1 MSVTPALDR
10 QTTLA
15 LAAAIATIAL
25 AGTGLSLTL
34 PLLSLRM
41 EDAGHSARFIGI
53 NTAVGGLA
61 TVLGAGFVPALARRI
76 GSSALL
82 LSALAIG
89 AASLIAFQYTP
100 IWAWFGV
107 RVAFGWSITVLFV
120 LSEYWIN
127 AIAPPQRRGLIMGI
141 YATILSLGFATGPAI
156 LRVVGTD
163 GLAPFACGAA
173 LFAVAALPV
182 GFAGAAAPSIAG
194 KPRIGVLGFL
204 RGAPAATLAAFTF
217 GAVETAAFALFPV
230 YGTKVGL
237 PKETA
242 ALMISALA
250 LGNVLFQIPLGL
262 LSDRVDR
269 RRLLIVCAAI
279 GLAGAL
285 ALPAAAGADPLA
297 LFAVLL
303 LWGGIVAGFYT
314 VGLALLGARYSGAE
328 LASANAA
335 FIILY
340 SVGSLVGP
348 PVAGFGMDLS
358 DPHGLA
364 WTLAL
369 FFAFYLGA
377 LALRG
382 AER

>member
-1 MSVTPALDR
+1 MSVSPALDR

-41 EDAGHSARFIGI
+41 EDAGHSARFIGL

-76 GSSALL
+76 GSSELL

-89 AASLIAFQYTP
+89 AVSLVAFQYTP
-100 IWAWFGV
+100 IWAWFGI
-107 RVAFGWSITVLFV
+107 RIAFGWSITVLFV
-120 LSEYWIN
+120 LSEFWIN

-156 LRVVGTD
+156 LRIVGTD

-173 LFAVAALPV
+173 LFAAAALPV
-182 GFAGAAAPSIAG
+182 GLAGAGAPAIEG
-194 KPRIGVLGFL
+194 KPRVGVLGFL
-204 RGAPAATLAAFTF
+204 KGAPAATLAAFTF

-237 PKETA
+237 SKETA

-250 LGNVLFQIPLGL
+250 LGNVVFQIPLGL

-269 RRLLIVCAAI
+269 RRLLLVCAAI
-279 GLAGAL
+279 GIGGAL
-285 ALPAAAGADPLA
+285 ALPVTANDPA
-297 LFAVLL
+297 ILFAVLL

-314 VGLALLGARYSGAE
+314 VGLALLGARYAGAE

-364 WTLAL
+364 WALAL
-369 FFAFYLGA
+369 FFAFYVGLIA
-377 LALRG
+377 WRG

>member
-1 MSVTPALDR
+1 MSVSPALDR

-41 EDAGHSARFIGI
+41 EDAGHSARFIGL

-61 TVLGAGFVPALARRI
+61 TVLGAGFVPALARRV
-76 GSSALL
+76 GSSQLL

-89 AASLIAFQYTP
+89 AGSLIAFQYTP
-100 IWAWFGV
+100 IWAWFGI

-120 LSEYWIN
+120 LSEFWIN
-127 AIAPPQRRGLIMGI
+127 AIAPPQRRGLIMGV

-156 LRVVGTD
+156 LRIVGTD

-173 LFAVAALPV
+173 LFASAAVPI
-182 GFAGAAAPSIAG
+182 GFAGAAAPTIEG
-194 KPRIGVLGFL
+194 KPRIGVVGFL
-204 RGAPAATLAAFTF
+204 KGAPAATLAAFVF
-217 GAVETAAFALFPV
+217 GAVETSAFALFPV
-230 YGTKVGL
+230 YGTRIGL
-237 PKETA
+237 AKETA

-262 LSDRVDR
+262 LSDRFDR
-269 RRLLIVCAAI
+269 RRLLILCAAI
-279 GLAGAL
+279 GLCGAL
-285 ALPAAAGADPLA
+285 LLPFAAADPLL

-314 VGLALLGARYSGAE
+314 VGLALLGARYAGAE

-335 FIILY
+335 FVILY
-340 SVGSLVGP
+340 SVGSLAGP
-348 PVAGFGMDLS
+348 PLAGFGMDLA

-369 FFAFYLGA
+369 LFAFYLGA
-377 LALRG
+377 LAVRG